1 MTFTEILTE
10 ARRLVKADST
20 SYPTSEITESANRA
34 LDRAV
39 ALIREAEGRWQWDD
53 TNNTDLPI
61 ATTALV
67 DGQQDYELDPTHY
80 EMERV
85 EVQDELGGWHRV
97 LPIDQADIYDQSIT
111 DFLSTAG
118 TPQYYDKIGRS
129 IMLYP
134 TPSYSQ
140 DDSLKVWYKRGP
152 SYFTVSDTT
161 KTPGF
166 NALFHRL
173 IPLHS
178 AYDYAFINQLSV
190 APSLQ
195 DKILTMEDD
204 LINHYSRRD
213 RDDKIRL
220 RVRTGNFR

>member
-10 ARRLVKADST
+10 ARRLVKADAT

-34 LDRAV
+34 YDRAV
-39 ALIREAEGRWQWDD
+39 ALIRESEGRWQWDD

-61 ATTALV
+61 ATTELV

-118 TPQYYDKIGRS
+118 VPQYYDKIGRS
-129 IMLYP
+129 ILLYP
-134 TPSYSQ
+134 TPSYTQ
-140 DDSLKVWYKRGP
+140 DDALKVWYKRGP

-161 KTPGF
+161 KPPAINT
-166 NALFHRL
+166 LFHRL
-173 IPLHS
+173 IPLNC
-178 AYDYAFINQLSV
+178 AYDYAFINQLTV

>member
-53 TNNTDLPI
+53 TNATDLPV
-61 ATTALV
+61 ATTALT
-67 DGQQDYELDPTHY
+67 DGIQDYELDATHY

-85 EVQDELGGWHRV
+85 EVQDETGKWTKVH
-97 LPIDQADIYDQSIT
+97 PIDQADIYDQAMS

-118 TPQYYDKIGRS
+118 VPQYYDKVGRS
-129 IMLYP
+129 ILLYP
-134 TPSYSQ
+134 TPSYTQ
-140 DDSLKVWYKRGP
+140 ADSLKVFYKRGP
-152 SYFTVSDTT
+152 SYFTTSDTT
-161 KTPGF
+161 KTPGI
-166 NALFHRL
+166 NPLFHRL
-173 IPLHS
+173 LPLNC
-178 AYDYAFINQLSV
+178 AYDYAFINQLTV

-204 LINHYSRRD
+204 LINHYARRD

-220 RVRTGNFR
+220 RVRRGNFR